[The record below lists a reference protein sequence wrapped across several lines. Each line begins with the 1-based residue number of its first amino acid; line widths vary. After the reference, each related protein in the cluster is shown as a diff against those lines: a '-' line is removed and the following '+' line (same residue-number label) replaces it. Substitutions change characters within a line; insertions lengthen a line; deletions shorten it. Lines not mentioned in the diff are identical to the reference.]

1 MTSNEGNDRR
11 LQKEEAILEGARTVF
26 CQKGYLEVTMK
37 DIIDECGISRGGIY
51 LYFDS
56 VDEVFMAAA
65 KRRMKRK
72 YEDILAAAE
81 TDMPFFELF
90 DAYTANEKARLL
102 NMETSMLRSIYEY
115 FFTHDA
121 PEDRAFRQSQLSYVR
136 DTINE
141 ILQLGARQGVL
152 QGDNLD
158 LLAESFML
166 ITEGL
171 SVLVLMG
178 GASEAQVDRQFA
190 LMRSLLPVSKEAAV
204 EHNAE

>member
-1 MTSNEGNDRR
+1 MMTSSECTGRR
-11 LQKEEAILEGARTVF
+11 LQKEETILESARAVF

-56 VDEVFMAAA
+56 VDEVFLAAA

-81 TDMPFFELF
+81 ADMPFFELF

-102 NMETSMLRSIYEY
+102 TMETSMLRSIYEY

-136 DTINE
+136 YTINE
-141 ILQLGARQGVL
+141 ILQLGVRQGVL
-152 QGDNLD
+152 EDRDLD
-158 LLAESFML
+158 LLAENFML
-166 ITEGL
+166 VTEGL
-171 SVLVLMG
+171 SVLSLMG
-178 GASEAQVDRQFA
+178 GTSEAQVDRQFA
-190 LMRSLLPVSKEAAV
+190 LMREMLPV
-204 EHNAE
+204 NG